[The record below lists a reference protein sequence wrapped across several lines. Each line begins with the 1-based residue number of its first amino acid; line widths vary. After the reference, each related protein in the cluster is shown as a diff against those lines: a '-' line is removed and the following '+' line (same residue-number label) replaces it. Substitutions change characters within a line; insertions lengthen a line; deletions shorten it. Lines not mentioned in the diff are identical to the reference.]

1 MQASYLAEKE
11 QRNWS
16 DMPAGGGQLGSGQCI
31 GGIVSSNLHL
41 HWPGTPKATSF
52 KCMGGLVSSK
62 LHLHW
67 PGTPK
72 ASSALESKELSS
84 FHKRPGSRASS
95 KKLITALAGSKGINY
110 RGAFMSTNEH
120 QNHFSHV
127 DQVSTNCVNTRKKFC
142 NLMQKLK
149 AYTQSTTPEAPT
161 KATTPETLTKAA
173 TPETPTKATAPE
185 TPTKAAKAWD
195 TKACAPQAP
204 WHQQKYLQQ
213 ILKLSH
219 DQITPVPPVL
229 K

>member
-1 MQASYLAEKE
+1 
-11 QRNWS
+11 
-16 DMPAGGGQLGSGQCI
+16 MPAGGGQLGSGQCI

-41 HWPGTPKATSF
+41 HWPGTPKTTSF

-84 FHKRPGSRASS
+84 FHKRAGSRASS

-127 DQVSTNCVNTRKKFC
+127 DQVSTNCVNTRKKALQFDAVVENRQC
-142 NLMQKLK
+142 YRLTVILGFVRRSPQPSESVCRKGTACKKHLLDH
-149 AYTQSTTPEAPT
+149 QSF
-161 KATTPETLTKAA
+161 
-173 TPETPTKATAPE
+173 
-185 TPTKAAKAWD
+185 
-195 TKACAPQAP
+195 
-204 WHQQKYLQQ
+204 
-213 ILKLSH
+213 
-219 DQITPVPPVL
+219 
-229 K
+229 

>member
-72 ASSALESKELSS
+72 APSALESKELSS

-149 AYTQSTTPEAPT
+149 AYTQS
-161 KATTPETLTKAA
+161 ATLETLTKAA
-173 TPETPTKATAPE
+173 TPETPTTATTPE